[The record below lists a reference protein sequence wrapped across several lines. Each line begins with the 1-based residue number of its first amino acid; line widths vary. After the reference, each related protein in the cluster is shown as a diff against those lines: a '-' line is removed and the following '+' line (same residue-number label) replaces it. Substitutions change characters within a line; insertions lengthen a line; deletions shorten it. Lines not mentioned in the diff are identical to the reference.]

1 MSPTPCDVPPCDFQ
15 QGDAPIDL
23 EMQRNSSLS
32 ESGATLHKEKP
43 SVQWQDLAVKVVRN
57 KEETVILQPTTG
69 LLNAGDLLAIMGPSG
84 SGKTTMLDALSGRT
98 VPSKVSGEVLFNGRA
113 IPSWQ
118 RRNILSYVAQED
130 SLLGVFSVAETLR
143 FATRFYHGYTSKE
156 IEALEADALAL
167 VGLESA
173 RNTRVGDIFFKGL
186 SGGQKRRLS
195 LAVELV
201 KKPAV
206 LILDEPTSGLDSA
219 SAYGVMLRLCEL
231 AKAGHAVACTIHQPS
246 TEIWD
251 LFDKLHLLSA
261 GHTVYS
267 GAASRARDY
276 FAAAGHPCPQY
287 ANPADHFLALVNGDF
302 PDRYD
307 ASLLQHFADSDERRT
322 LLKKVAK
329 AAQAGAA
336 APLGGADAP
345 SGLRHLSTFVT
356 LCHRFTL
363 NNLRN
368 PGIYWVRLVMYVG
381 LCLMCGLMYLGLGDE
396 KDYSS
401 INSRTSLL
409 FYIAA
414 FLVFMSV
421 AVLPFFMME
430 RPTFTRERMNGAYAV
445 GPWVLANMVCAL
457 PGLIVISLLSTAC
470 VVPLAGL
477 HGFGL
482 FFTALLCSLFAA
494 EGFMCLV
501 GALVPH
507 YIIGIALGAGAYGM
521 FMLCEGAFK
530 VKDDIPPWFIWV
542 HYLGFHTY
550 SYRVFMWNEFH
561 SIEAFDDGAPFR
573 SGADLLDFYS
583 LTDVKPARELAI
595 LVGFGLVFHAAFALV
610 LQFVHKG
617 RR

>member
-1 MSPTPCDVPPCDFQ
+1 
-15 QGDAPIDL
+15 
-23 EMQRNSSLS
+23 
-32 ESGATLHKEKP
+32 
-43 SVQWQDLAVKVVRN
+43 
-57 KEETVILQPTTG
+57 
-69 LLNAGDLLAIMGPSG
+69 
-84 SGKTTMLDALSGRT
+84 
-98 VPSKVSGEVLFNGRA
+98 
-113 IPSWQ
+113 
-118 RRNILSYVAQED
+118 
-130 SLLGVFSVAETLR
+130 
-143 FATRFYHGYTSKE
+143 
-156 IEALEADALAL
+156 
-167 VGLESA
+167 
-173 RNTRVGDIFFKGL
+173 
-186 SGGQKRRLS
+186 
-195 LAVELV
+195 
-201 KKPAV
+201 
-206 LILDEPTSGLDSA
+206 
-219 SAYGVMLRLCEL
+219 
-231 AKAGHAVACTIHQPS
+231 
-246 TEIWD
+246 
-251 LFDKLHLLSA
+251 
-261 GHTVYS
+261 
-267 GAASRARDY
+267 
-276 FAAAGHPCPQY
+276 
-287 ANPADHFLALVNGDF
+287 
-302 PDRYD
+302 
-307 ASLLQHFADSDERRT
+307 
-322 LLKKVAK
+322 
-329 AAQAGAA
+329 
-336 APLGGADAP
+336 
-345 SGLRHLSTFVT
+345 
-356 LCHRFTL
+356 
-363 NNLRN
+363 
-368 PGIYWVRLVMYVG
+368 MYVG

-561 SIEAFDDGAPFR
+561 LIEAFDDGAPFR

-610 LQFVHKG
+610 LQFVHTG